1 MATQI
6 KFVGPES
13 RLPFS
18 DHLYGTKL
26 IWVDKKQ
33 VHVVRDDVAPKLLK
47 HADVWANAGH
57 LDDAVATAIGLADV
71 KPVVP
76 EPELELPPLVQLEAM
91 DKDALI
97 EYAQRHF
104 NTQPKG
110 NVYQV
115 RAAIRNLMNDA
126 KHG

>member
-13 RLPFS
+13 RLPYS
-18 DHLYGTKL
+18 DRLYGTKL
-26 IWVDKKQ
+26 VWTSKEQ
-33 VHVVRDDVAPKLLK
+33 VHVVRDEVAASLLVHK
-47 HADVWANAGH
+47 DTWANAGH

-104 NTQPKG
+104 NMQPKG